1 MHGNP
6 LIAMENLED
15 CIGPIDALVIF
26 TVNGKVKS
34 FQPTRCNL
42 ENSSFPSKK
51 FSGWVVWQ
59 HEGKISMDDV
69 TESKWEQWISGMDLE
84 ELFQNGF
91 AEGGGKDIRRS
102 SGGVHTIKVK
112 ALALGKFDKEGAE
125 VEHLHFLGPRD
136 EVMET
141 IIALCLR
148 KITGGG
154 RGLNHKLIRVCVCM
168 AGRRRLIGFSVVAL

>member
-51 FSGWVVWQ
+51 FSSFEAAGSHRVWVVWH

-69 TESKWEQWISGMDLE
+69 TESKWEQWISGVDLE
-84 ELFQNGF
+84 ELLQNGF

-102 SGGVHTIKVK
+102 SGGVHIIKVK
-112 ALALGKFDKEGAE
+112 ALALGKFDQK
-125 VEHLHFLGPRD
+125 
-136 EVMET
+136 
-141 IIALCLR
+141 
-148 KITGGG
+148 
-154 RGLNHKLIRVCVCM
+154 
-168 AGRRRLIGFSVVAL
+168 